1 MTNPLLDYFNNN
13 TGRLIHKWHHYFEIY
28 DRHFRHL
35 RGTGATIVEFGVFHG
50 GSLQM
55 WKQYFGPHAHIIGV
69 DINPACQSLEEEQIT
84 IEIGDQEDRVFL
96 RELCDAYGP
105 FDLVID
111 DGGHTMPQQINT
123 FEVLYPSVKAEGVY
137 LVEDLLTSY
146 RPNFDG
152 GLRRPGTFIEYSKN
166 LIDKLHAWHSHE
178 PGVFAVDDFTRS
190 AFGLHYYDSVLVVEK
205 RPIAPPRHSKTGK
218 PSF

>member
-1 MTNPLLDYFNNN
+1 MHPAAPDL
-13 TGRLIHKWHHYFEIY
+13 
-28 DRHFRHL
+28 RH
-35 RGTGATIVEFGVFHG
+35 
-50 GSLQM
+50 
-55 WKQYFGPHAHIIGV
+55 
-69 DINPACQSLEEEQIT
+69 DT
-84 IEIGDQEDRVFL
+84 IEIGDQEDRHFL
-96 RELCDAYGP
+96 RELCDVYGP

-123 FEVLYPSVKAEGVY
+123 FEVVYPNVKADGVY

-146 RPNFDG
+146 RPNFNG

-178 PGVFAVDDFTRS
+178 PDIFAVDDFTRTT
-190 AFGLHYYDSVLVVEK
+190 FGLHYYDSVLVIER
-205 RPIAPPRHSKTGK
+205 RPIEAPRHSKTGN

>member
-1 MTNPLLDYFNNN
+1 MNSTLFDYFQRNP
-13 TGRLIHKWHHYFEIY
+13 GRLIHKWHHYFEIY
-28 DRHFRHL
+28 ERHFAQFRNKPV
-35 RGTGATIVEFGVFHG
+35 TIVEFGVFHG

-55 WKQYFGPHAHIIGV
+55 WKQYFGIEATIIGV
-69 DINPACQSLEEEQIT
+69 DINPLCSGLEEEQIT
-84 IEIGDQEDRVFL
+84 IEIGDQQDRVFL
-96 RELCDAYGP
+96 QALCDEYGP

-123 FEVLYPSVKAEGVY
+123 FEVLYPAVRDGGIY

-152 GLRRPGTFIEYSKN
+152 GLHRPGTFIEYSKN
-166 LIDKLHAWHSHE
+166 LIDQLHAWHSHE
-178 PGVFAVDDFTRS
+178 PDKFVADEITRS
-190 AFGLHYYDSVLVVEK
+190 TFGLHYYDSILVLEK
-205 RPIAPPRHSKTGK
+205 RGIKPPHHSKTGK